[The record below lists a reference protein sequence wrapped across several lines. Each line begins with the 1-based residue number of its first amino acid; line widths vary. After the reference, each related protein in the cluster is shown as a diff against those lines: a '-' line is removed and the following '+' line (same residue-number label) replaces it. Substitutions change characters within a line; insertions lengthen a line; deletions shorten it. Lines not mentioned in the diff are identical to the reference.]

1 MAMLVREPGSKPIGQ
16 FVTPY
21 KGTWSSIAANILTT
35 DQLYDSMNVFIREGR
50 LRDRPGLALFT
61 PTIFAHNIIGGA
73 MVTAPDKKVML
84 AFTYDR
90 AYRLE
95 IDDVNW
101 DTDTIIPMAEG
112 DHSLID
118 CTFIETASQ
127 YVCIIANGET
137 ALKKWIYNLGVTAIT
152 ATVGEIPR
160 AKSVCT
166 AASRIVALVDHH
178 TLWWSDVLTYDAFN
192 PLSYSKKIAETN
204 DASVCVRKMSS
215 LSFAVYKERSIYL
228 AKATGRANG
237 AAFSIELAQ
246 EVEGPAGVHAITT
259 INNGHI
265 YMTSNGRIGLFDG
278 SSYVRWIA
286 DGIWFYLQT
295 DIDQRYVNRT
305 LAVFD
310 YRLHTVTFYYPR
322 AVEGDGHLK
331 GMVTVNVPLDGSGI
345 TDYSTFLGL
354 NNKPI
359 SFGYEMR
366 FDGKTHRS
374 ILFSAI
380 IPKTYF
386 YSENHNTDDETAFD
400 CMLQTGL
407 IPMPDMAHHQPSLE
421 LFIER
426 ANGNGSVDVRLI
438 TSDALENTSGTIE
451 SLPSHTLNLEFNP
464 VREYLGF
471 LEPTRF
477 VGIQLKWSS
486 LSTVRYIGALI
497 FGRPMS

>member
-1 MAMLVREPGSKPIGQ
+1 MPMLVREPGVKPVGQ

-21 KGTWSSIAANILTT
+21 KGTWRSIASNMLTI

-50 LRDRPGLALFT
+50 LRDRPGLAPFT
-61 PTIFAHNIIGGA
+61 PTVFSHDIIGGA
-73 MVTAPDKKVML
+73 MVTMPTSKVLL
-84 AFTYDR
+84 AFACDS
-90 AYRLE
+90 AYTLE
-95 IDDVNW
+95 VDNVNW
-101 DTDTIIPMAEG
+101 TTDTIMHLADG

-118 CTFIETASQ
+118 CTFIETNSQ
-127 YVCIIANGET
+127 YVCVIANGET
-137 ALKKWIYNLGVTAIT
+137 ALKKWIYGQGVTNIT
-152 ATVGEIPR
+152 ASVGEVPV

-166 AASRIVALVDHH
+166 AASRIIALVDHH
-178 TLWWSDVLTYDAFN
+178 TIRWSNVLTYDAFN

-204 DASVCVRKMSS
+204 DASICVKKISS
-215 LSFAVYKERSIYL
+215 LSFAIYKEQSIYL
-228 AKATGRANG
+228 AKATGRADG

-246 EVEGPAGVHAITT
+246 EVEGPAGVHAITS

-265 YMTSNGRIGLFDG
+265 YMTSDGRIGLFDG

-286 DGIWFYLQT
+286 DGLWSTLQE
-295 DIDQRYVNRT
+295 DIDFRYVNRT

-310 YRLHTVTFYYPR
+310 RRLHTVTFYYPR
-322 AVEGDGHLK
+322 TIEDDGRLK
-331 GMVTVNVPLDGSGI
+331 GMVVVNVPLEGTGI
-345 TDYSTFLGL
+345 VEYSAFLGL

-366 FDGKTHRS
+366 FDGRTRRS
-374 ILFSAI
+374 LLFSSVDSKA
-380 IPKTYF
+380 YF
-386 YSENHNTDDETAFD
+386 YSENHNTDDDVAFD

-407 IPMPDMAHHQPSLE
+407 LPMPDMAHHQVSAE

-438 TSDALENTSGTIE
+438 TSDVLENTFGTIE

-464 VREYLGF
+464 IREYLGF

-477 VGIQLKWSS
+477 VGLQLKWSS
-486 LSTVRYIGALI
+486 LSTVRYAGSLI
-497 FGRPMS
+497 YGRPVS